1 MTSNHQPFLD
11 KYFAETNRFQQLT
24 MLKNY
29 MLSLPLEALTEFT
42 MEPLQSLGKEL
53 EGNKLT
59 QAQRESI
66 FDTLGELEAML
77 RMKAVA

>member
-1 MTSNHQPFLD
+1 MTSKHQPFLD
-11 KYFAETNRFQQLT
+11 KYFAETDRFQQLT
-24 MLKNY
+24 MMKNY

-42 MEPLQSLGKEL
+42 MEPMKLLGKEL

-59 QAQRESI
+59 EAQKEKIFES
-66 FDTLGELEAML
+66 LEELEVML